1 MSGNTGPGAVIY
13 SSYQRYLRRGT
24 MNETANTPQRPLE
37 LHYFRI
43 PRERWEL
50 MLIRLRQMGADAVSS
65 VIPWAW
71 HEPRAGVFD
80 FTGVTHPARDVSDF
94 VATCA
99 AMGLPVILR
108 VSPYIAGA
116 GLLAGGVPGWLLSE
130 QPALCALGPDLQPR
144 RDPASGSP
152 LPSAEHPAYLKSV
165 ERWYREL
172 ADALSTQQ
180 APSGPIVALRVDG
193 GPASASSRPPA
204 EQPPAWDYNP
214 HVVGAQWPVWL
225 RQQYAGID
233 ALNAAWGTVYHTFG
247 EADFPRPT
255 PAGAGESSRRHDDAA
270 RFVAY
275 AADHARQTY
284 ARLLADLGWSV
295 PILAAP
301 DEVQVKHAVQ
311 VDPEPPEV
319 GTAVRWAQD
328 APLRADGYPGRR
340 FWSIKA
346 AWWELRDGIKHVE
359 GATLVSGPESR
370 GVRLRRPKGDY
381 AAYRL
386 LLDGRLLDTPCRLR
400 GDTPYLDYAA
410 ADEAGETDLVF
421 VCGGP
426 AASLPALL
434 RDYLAALLAGQAR
447 ILQRTADMG
456 QALAEALSSA
466 ATLVGDTPAHAIE
479 DLQAAERGLAEAR
492 LAARRAA
499 ASLGKLEQVAG
510 DIRGET
516 TSSYPS
522 LIRLAGFSPQEMER
536 LSTVRDACAQV
547 CPALAEAARA
557 ITTASQAGQ
566 AGLTVQAYRAAYEQG
581 QAAALQADA
590 SLSRALARLRA
601 DLAAGALSA
610 AARPVHDWLTRMLQ
624 GLGAVRAANAE

>member
-1 MSGNTGPGAVIY
+1 
-13 SSYQRYLRRGT
+13 
-24 MNETANTPQRPLE
+24 MNETANTPQRLLE

-50 MLIRLRQMGADAVSS
+50 ILIRLRQMGADAVSS

-71 HEPRAGVFD
+71 HEPRTGVFD
-80 FTGVTHPARDVSDF
+80 FTGTTHPARDVSDF

-108 VSPYIAGA
+108 LSPYTAGA

-130 QPALCALGPDLQPR
+130 QPALCALGHDMQPR

-172 ADALSTQQ
+172 AGALSGQQ

-193 GPASASSRPPA
+193 GLGLVPSRPPA
-204 EQPPAWDYNP
+204 EQPAAWDYNP

-233 ALNAAWGTVYHTFG
+233 ALNAAWGTDHRTFG
-247 EADFPRPT
+247 EADFPRPA
-255 PAGAGESSRRHDDAA
+255 PASAGESPRRHDDAA
-270 RFVAY
+270 RFATY

-284 ARLLADLGWSV
+284 ARMLADLGWSV
-295 PILAAP
+295 PILTVP
-301 DEVQVKHAVQ
+301 DDVQVKHAVQ
-311 VDPEPPEV
+311 VDPELPEI
-319 GTAVRWAQD
+319 GAAVRWAQD

-340 FWSIKA
+340 FWTIKA
-346 AWWELRDGIKHVE
+346 AWWELKSGVKHVE

-400 GDTPYLDYAA
+400 GDTPYLDYVA
-410 ADEAGETDLVF
+410 ADEAGETDMVF
-421 VCGGP
+421 LCGGP
-426 AASLPALL
+426 AAALPALL

-456 QALAEALSSA
+456 QALAEALTSA
-466 ATLVGDTPAHAIE
+466 ATLVGDTPTHAIE

-499 ASLGKLEQVAG
+499 ASLGKLEQVTG

-516 TSSYPS
+516 VSSYPS
-522 LIRLAGFSPQEMER
+522 LIRLAGFTPQEMER
-536 LSTVRDACAQV
+536 LSAVRDACAQV
-547 CPALAEAARA
+547 WPALAEAARA
-557 ITTASQAGQ
+557 VTATYQASQ
-566 AGLTVQAYRAAYEQG
+566 AGLTVQAYRAAFEQE
-581 QAAALQADA
+581 QAAVLQAEA
-590 SLSRALARLRA
+590 SLARALARLRA
-601 DLAAGALSA
+601 DLAAGVLSA
-610 AARPVHDWLTRMLQ
+610 APRPVHDWLTRMLQ
-624 GLGAVRAANAE
+624 ELSTVRAASSE

>member
-1 MSGNTGPGAVIY
+1 M
-13 SSYQRYLRRGT
+13 
-24 MNETANTPQRPLE
+24 MNETASTPQRPLE

-50 MLIRLRQMGADAVSS
+50 MLIRMRQMGADAVSS

-71 HEPRAGVFD
+71 HEPRTGIFD
-80 FTGVTHPARDVSDF
+80 FAGTTHPARDVSDF

-99 AMGLPVILR
+99 AMGLPLILR
-108 VSPYIAGA
+108 LSPYIAGA

-130 QPALCALGPDLQPR
+130 QPALCALGPDMQPR
-144 RDPASGSP
+144 RDPASGSL
-152 LPSAEHPAYLKSV
+152 LPSAEHPAYLKAV

-172 ADALSTQQ
+172 TGVLSGRQ

-193 GPASASSRPPA
+193 GLGLATARPPA
-204 EQPPAWDYNP
+204 EQPGAWDYNP

-233 ALNAAWGTVYHTFG
+233 ALNAAWGTNYRTFG
-247 EADFPRPT
+247 EADFPRPAPT
-255 PAGAGESSRRHDDAA
+255 GTGESSRRHDDAG
-270 RFVAY
+270 RFSAY

-284 ARLLADLGWSV
+284 ARMLADLGWKV
-295 PILAAP
+295 PILTTP

-311 VDPEPPEV
+311 VDPELPEV
-319 GTAVRWAQD
+319 GAAVRWAQD

-340 FWSIKA
+340 FWTIKA
-346 AWWELRDGIKHVE
+346 AWWGLKSGVKYVE

-370 GVRLRRPKGDY
+370 AVRLRRPKGDY
-381 AAYRL
+381 ATYRL
-386 LLDGRLLDTPCRLR
+386 LLDGRLLDTPCRSR

-410 ADEAGETDLVF
+410 ADEAGETDMVF
-421 VCGGP
+421 LCGGP
-426 AASLPALL
+426 AVPLPALL

-456 QALAEALSSA
+456 QALAEALTSA
-466 ATLVGDTPAHAIE
+466 ATLVGDTPVHAIE

-522 LIRLAGFSPQEMER
+522 LIRLAGFTPQEMER
-536 LSTVRDACAQV
+536 LSGVRDACAQAW
-547 CPALAEAARA
+547 PALAEAARA
-557 ITTASQAGQ
+557 VTAACQGGQ
-566 AGLTVQAYRAAYEQG
+566 AGLTVQAYRAAYEQE
-581 QAAALQADA
+581 QAAALQAEA
-590 SLSRALARLRA
+590 SLTRALARLRA

-610 AARPVHDWLTRMLQ
+610 TTRPVHDWLTRMLQ
-624 GLGAVRAANAE
+624 GLSTVRAASAD

>member
-1 MSGNTGPGAVIY
+1 M
-13 SSYQRYLRRGT
+13 

-50 MLIRLRQMGADAVSS
+50 MVTRLRQMGADAVSS

-71 HEPRAGVFD
+71 HEPRAGIFD
-80 FTGVTHPARDVSDF
+80 FTGATHPARDVSDF

-99 AMGLPVILR
+99 AVGLPVILR
-108 VSPYIAGA
+108 ISPHIAGA

-130 QPALCALGPDLQPR
+130 QPALCALGPDMQPR

-172 ADALSTQQ
+172 AGALSGQQ

-193 GPASASSRPPA
+193 DLTPASSRPSA
-204 EQPPAWDYNP
+204 EQPAAWDYNP

-233 ALNAAWGTVYHTFG
+233 ALNAAWGTDYRTFG

-255 PAGAGESSRRHDDAA
+255 AAGAGEASRRYDAAA
-270 RFVAY
+270 RFVTY
-275 AADHARQTY
+275 TADHARQTY
-284 ARLLADLGWSV
+284 ARMLADLGWTV
-295 PILAAP
+295 PILSAR
-301 DEVQVKHAVQ
+301 DEAQDKHAVQ
-311 VDPEPPEV
+311 VDPEPPEISI
-319 GTAVRWAQD
+319 AIRWAQD
-328 APLRADGYPGRR
+328 APLRVDGYPGRR
-340 FWSIKA
+340 FWVIRA
-346 AWWELRDGIKHVE
+346 AWWELKDGIKHFE

-370 GVRLRRPKGDY
+370 AVRLRRPKGDY

-386 LLDGRLLDTPCRLR
+386 FLDGRLLDTPCRLR

-410 ADEAGETDLVF
+410 ADEAGETDMLF
-421 VCGGP
+421 LCGGP
-426 AASLPALL
+426 TAPLPALL

-447 ILQRTADMG
+447 ILHRTADMSH
-456 QALAEALSSA
+456 ALAEALTSA
-466 ATLVGDTPAHAIE
+466 ATMVGGDTPPRAIE

-510 DIRGET
+510 DVRGET
-516 TSSYPS
+516 TSSYPN
-522 LIRLAGFSPQEMER
+522 LIRLAGFTPQEMER
-536 LSTVRDACAQV
+536 LSAVRDACAQAW
-547 CPALAEAARA
+547 PALAEAARA
-557 ITTASQAGQ
+557 ITAARQAD
-566 AGLTVQAYRAAYEQG
+566 LTVQAYRAANEQG
-581 QAAALQADA
+581 QAAAFQAEA
-590 SLSRALARLRA
+590 SLTRALARLRA

-610 AARPVHDWLTRMLQ
+610 ASRPVHDWLTRVLQ
-624 GLGAVRAANAE
+624 GLGTVRATNAE